1 MSGEVNGVFN
11 NAPPERYIHQ
21 INYPPPSSTATPNSN
36 SRLPEPHITPQMYAR
51 ALSRIETLEKTI
63 EFVNG
68 QHSSILKGLHDE
80 IGRLQQRCSDLS
92 VKLVTVNVSGEFEGV
107 VQNEATSVATMSSES
122 LSASLDSLPEQT
134 ENKLEAD
141 QESEATHD
149 ASSVDIG
156 QPSPSLSPPA
166 SSSSFSRPQSQ
177 QYLSLQLLRQRQ
189 KYFKTLS
196 RLHSENKRRQSEIDH
211 LRAERELVKEGLAIV
226 GCRSDLEELVRL
238 AGAAKVAVT
247 RVEAKIAVL
256 PPIGSTRSLSDVP
269 RNVHGSTGSF
279 KVPVPPA
286 TMSTVP
292 RPSSSRSRGLKLLA
306 QHSELDASSG
316 SRASIPYRSAS
327 DFGSTELLPAIDPS
341 SRLLPSLDNDRTD
354 HDRDA
359 PPPNTSW
366 FKRVQGTKLVREKH
380 WREMNLN

>member
-1 MSGEVNGVFN
+1 MPAAVAPLPLPHFHAMSGEVNGVFN

-21 INYPPPSSTATPNSN
+21 IKYPSPSSLAMPSSN
-36 SRLPEPHITPQMYAR
+36 SRLPEPHITPQMYSR

-68 QHSSILKGLHDE
+68 QHASILKGLHDE

-92 VKLVTVNVSGEFEGV
+92 VKLVTVNLSEEFEDVG
-107 VQNEATSVATMSSES
+107 QNEPISQVVTLSSES
-122 LSASLDSLPEQT
+122 PSASLDSLPERT
-134 ENKLEAD
+134 ENRLEAD
-141 QESEATHD
+141 QELEAAHD
-149 ASSVDIG
+149 APSVDIG
-156 QPSPSLSPPA
+156 RLSPSLSPSA

-177 QYLSLQLLRQRQ
+177 QYLSLLLVRQRQ

-196 RLHSENKRRQSEIDH
+196 RLHSENKRRQSEIDR
-211 LRAERELVKEGLAIV
+211 LKAERELVREGLAIV

-238 AGAAKVAVT
+238 AGAAKMAVT

-256 PPIGSTRSLSDVP
+256 PPIGSTRYLSEVP
-269 RNVHGSTGSF
+269 R
-279 KVPVPPA
+279 
-286 TMSTVP
+286 
-292 RPSSSRSRGLKLLA
+292 SSRT
-306 QHSELDASSG
+306 
-316 SRASIPYRSAS
+316 SIPDRTAS
-327 DFGSTELLPAIDPS
+327 NCGSSEVLPVIDPS
-341 SRLLPSLDNDRTD
+341 SRLLPSLDNDRSD